1 MFRYVKRSALIERVL
16 YKDYYNSQS
25 AQFQAFLQFYNN
37 LYILL
42 IFPVFYVV
50 TLTKNV
56 QKLIS

>member
-16 YKDYYNSQS
+16 YKDYYNSQF

-42 IFPVFYVV
+42 IFPVFYGVI
-50 TLTKNV
+50 LTKM
-56 QKLIS
+56 S